1 MKPQKPTS
9 KAASAAKHSNRC
21 SQLKDRETQ
30 VIFPPVTQGDL
41 QIPVVFFHDNYLV
54 PKAEPG
60 VIANTVLYRAIPY
73 VYDAYHAGEHPRAT
87 KNLLSSVKTNNRGT
101 QRAAMLFRMP
111 ALNRAIKF
119 SQERLRPVN
128 VIDNLEIIGH
138 LSKIKTILKKAS
150 VMVVMINPKQYHD
163 YVSVFHVLNMIVF
176 PIGVKYH
183 LAQKETDRVDRMDL
197 EEPYA
202 ICVALNRDSIIGMA
216 NDPKA
221 KAMDNSSGNL
231 VRYMTRFLSE
241 MHPPK

>member
-1 MKPQKPTS
+1 MKPQIPTP
-9 KAASAAKHSNRC
+9 KAAPAAKPSTRR

-30 VIFPPVTQGDL
+30 VIFPPVTKVDL
-41 QIPVVFFHDNYLV
+41 EIPLVFFHDNYLV

-60 VIANTVLYRAIPY
+60 VMTNTVLYRTIPY
-73 VYDAYHAGEHPRAT
+73 VYDAYHDDGHPRAT

-101 QRAAMLFRMP
+101 QRAAMLFRMS
-111 ALNRAIKF
+111 ALNRAIKL
-119 SQERLRPVN
+119 SQSRLRPVTA
-128 VIDNLEIIGH
+128 DDSLEIIGH

-163 YVSVFHVLNMIVF
+163 YVNVFHVLNMIVF
-176 PIGVKYH
+176 PIGVKHH
-183 LAQKETDRVDRMDL
+183 LTKKETGRVDRMNL

-202 ICVALNRDSIIGMA
+202 ICVALNRESIIGMA

-221 KAMDNSSGNL
+221 KVVDRSSGTP

-241 MHPPK
+241 MHSSE